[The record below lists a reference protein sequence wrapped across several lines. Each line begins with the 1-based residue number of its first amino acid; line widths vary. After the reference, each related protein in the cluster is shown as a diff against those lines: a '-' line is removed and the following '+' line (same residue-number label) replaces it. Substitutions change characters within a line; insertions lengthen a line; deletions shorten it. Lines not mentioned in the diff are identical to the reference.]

1 MAEAGP
7 AQVAR
12 VPLQASRKGTS
23 SHGYSS
29 STPTSDGERV
39 YTFFGKT
46 GVFAFD
52 LEGKQL
58 WHTDVGSNLDR
69 MRFGSGASPIL
80 FQDLL
85 IVNASIEGSAIV
97 GLDKR
102 TGLEVWKA
110 PFSGYGGS

>member
-1 MAEAGP
+1 M
-7 AQVAR
+7 
-12 VPLQASRKGTS
+12 
-23 SHGYSS
+23 
-29 STPTSDGERV
+29 
-39 YTFFGKT
+39 
-46 GVFAFD
+46 FAFD

-110 PFSGYGGS
+110 PFRVTGVLGARRSWLRRRAAERISWSQ